1 MLQNILLDL
10 RIGCSILE
18 LGHIHIFQ
26 RELNP
31 NLFRVDLS
39 LGKQDHRLNG
49 ITSFPQEPPYLLS
62 ITIYRKIK
70 LYRLQRHVFKF
81 SLFRLAFMS
90 FKFTPKN
97 DEITDISTSNIAV
110 FNLSPPQYVS
120 YYFTGLVLFFQNIYN
135 ISYFRVII
143 FPRLISKRCTTIIYI
158 PRTKCF
164 QYFFTRCFCS
174 ICIQKEFT
182 KRNSVYPI

>member
-1 MLQNILLDL
+1 MVVICWLISASCFICSNNFFCFSISSNAFSIISLESCRFLLTESMLTLIT
-10 RIGCSILE
+10 
-18 LGHIHIFQ
+18 
-26 RELNP
+26 
-31 NLFRVDLS
+31 LS
-39 LGKQDHRLNG
+39 SD
-49 ITSFPQEPPYLLS
+49 
-62 ITIYRKIK
+62 
-70 LYRLQRHVFKF
+70 VFKF

>member
-1 MLQNILLDL
+1 MFHLVIQLQLSHSVIFRLLFFLPLILQY
-10 RIGCSILE
+10 SICLTK
-18 LGHIHIFQ
+18 
-26 RELNP
+26 
-31 NLFRVDLS
+31 V
-39 LGKQDHRLNG
+39 
-49 ITSFPQEPPYLLS
+49 LLS
-62 ITIYRKIK
+62 SD
-70 LYRLQRHVFKF
+70 VFKF

-120 YYFTGLVLFFQNIYN
+120 YYFTGFVLFFQNIYN